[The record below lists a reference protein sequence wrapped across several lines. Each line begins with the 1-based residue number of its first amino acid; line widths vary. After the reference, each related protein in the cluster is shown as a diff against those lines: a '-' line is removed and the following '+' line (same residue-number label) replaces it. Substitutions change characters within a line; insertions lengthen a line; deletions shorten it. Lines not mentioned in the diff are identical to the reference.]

1 MTVRGLLR
9 PHRPADTSADPA
21 GTKTVG
27 IKLKLTV
34 EDDRRMVGAGKHSPG
49 SPEPN
54 GFEEE
59 SMKRA
64 ISWLALILAFGASTA
79 AQAQTR
85 ITVLVPEPLK
95 KQMEQ
100 LTSQFNAKT
109 GNRVQMAFGTGVSTR
124 QSAGWGGA
132 LDVTILFSPYDAA
145 LKTANVDKSTQTSIG
160 QLRLA
165 VAVKKGAPKPD
176 ISTLAATK
184 QTLLNAKSIASVDPP
199 QGSVGGAAL
208 LALDKMG
215 ITDQVKPKIKWLAG
229 GGDVEESVAKGETE
243 MTLGPYL
250 SDMGN
255 PGG

>member
-1 MTVRGLLR
+1 
-9 PHRPADTSADPA
+9 
-21 GTKTVG
+21 
-27 IKLKLTV
+27 
-34 EDDRRMVGAGKHSPG
+34 
-49 SPEPN
+49 
-54 GFEEE
+54 
-59 SMKRA
+59 MKRA
-64 ISWLALILAFGASTA
+64 ISWLALILAFAASAA

-109 GNRVQMAFGTGVSTR
+109 GNRVQMSFGTGVSTR

-176 ISTLAATK
+176 ISTLAATR
-184 QTLLNAKSIASVDPP
+184 QTFLNAKSIASVDPP

-215 ITDQVKPKIKWLAG
+215 ITDQVKPKIKWLPG

-255 PGG
+255 PADEVVGVLPVEAATPIEITGWVSSNAENPKVARELLNYLASKEAAAVWKAARIFPAH